1 MHKNILRLGIPNIL
15 SNITIPLSS
24 SIDTALMGHLSA
36 KHLGAI
42 ALGSMI
48 FVFLYGSFNFLRMGT
63 TGMTAQSFGAKDKK
77 EVSFTLYRALSLAVV
92 LAVLVFLFQT
102 PIKEMAIYF
111 LNAVEYR
118 EYISGY
124 FDIRVYAV
132 LGALINFVL
141 IGWFFGVSNSIAP
154 LIMTVTINL
163 SNAILSYIFVYM
175 YDMDIGGVALG
186 TVISQYLGL
195 MVGVWYLRKYDFYEI
210 IFKEIFKKSKLL
222 NFFHINKDLFIR
234 TIALTLAL
242 NIFYSFASKEGS
254 LVLAVATVFMQFLTW
269 SAYGIDG
276 FANASESLVG
286 KYFGAKDFAN
296 MRKAINYSLG
306 YGLLVALVFSIIYA
320 LFLKELVYLFVND
333 KQVINLVESYKWYFT
348 LVPIFGF
355 LSFIYDGIMVGLTE
369 SKVLRDSVLVGF
381 LMFLGLYYLGFGL
394 FFSFCVFFIIRG
406 VYQIIWLKGEMSEY
420 RAKSY

>member
-63 TGMTAQSFGAKDKK
+63 TGMAAQSFGAKDKK

-111 LNAVEYR
+111 LNGVEYR

-163 SNAILSYIFVYM
+163 SNAILSYIFVYEQNLG
-175 YDMDIGGVALG
+175 ISGVAMG
-186 TVISQYLGL
+186 TMISQYLGL

-406 VYQIIWLKGEMSEY
+406 VYQMIWLKGEMSEY